1 MALAVA
7 NYMVQPLFPGCE
19 MPINGLRLIAALC
32 ITFLTWL
39 NCYSMKVIFDDLNW
53 KMHRRFNFF

>member
-1 MALAVA
+1 MSLAVA

-39 NCYSMKVIFDDLNW
+39 NCYSMKVRMRAICNLN
-53 KMHRRFNFF
+53 